1 MRIVAMAFL
10 FSASAANGAA
20 PAGLKPGE
28 YACYGSGGRIM
39 IGLGFKVLGGGRYTD
54 LDGKNP
60 GTISVAGGNVRFKGG
75 HLGGQVGREL
85 NAKGG
90 FRIGAQASCEPF

>member
-1 MRIVAMAFL
+1 MRMVAMAL
-10 FSASAANGAA
+10 LLSASAASGAA

-39 IGLGFKVLGGGRYTD
+39 IGPGFKLLGGGRYTD
-54 LDGKNP
+54 LDGNNP
-60 GTISVAGGNVRFKGG
+60 GTVSVSGGNVRFKGG
-75 HLGGQVGREL
+75 HLDGQAGREL